1 MAGRIPQHFI
11 DDLLARVNILD
22 VVESRVKIK
31 RSGKNYAGLCPFHQE
46 KSPSFTVA
54 PDKQLYYCFGCGAG
68 GNAIGF
74 IMEYERL
81 SFPEAIEELAKL
93 AGVEVPREESHNSD
107 NQHEERLKQ
116 QYQLL
121 ERANLFFQQQLRT
134 HTDRQRAVDYL
145 KGRGLSGKIASRFQI
160 GFAPP
165 GWDNLLKDYYDLSE
179 AAQKLEQI
187 GLVIHN
193 EERERYYDR
202 FRDRIMFPIRDMRGR
217 VIAFGGRVLTDE
229 KPKYLNSPETDTF
242 HKGRELYGLYEARQ
256 HTRSLTRLLI
266 VEGYMDVV
274 GLAQH
279 GITWSVA
286 TLGTATSGQHL
297 SRLFKLVPELIFC
310 FDGDQAGRTAAARAL
325 EVALP
330 IIKDGMEVRFLFLPE
345 GEDPDTL
352 IRQEGQEGFE
362 ARVNEALP
370 LSEFFFRLHGEDA
383 DLSSM
388 DGRARFATH
397 ALPKI
402 QSMQPSLLREMMV
415 ERICE
420 ITGLSHDQ
428 LNSVIN
434 LHQSTQSASSP
445 QTHEYYSGTS
455 TGSPSAA
462 ASAQAPAAPV
472 RYQQVRPTTQTEG
485 NRRSLV
491 NSAISILLHY
501 PQLATDAADP
511 SMLEKLDE
519 PNAGLLAAL
528 IRYFNSAPNL
538 SLGTLLV
545 DWQQSAELSASLVTL
560 NEISHLDPVVGD
572 INPAQ
577 LLSDAFQRL
586 LQRADEGKL
595 DQLLKKSRQSP
606 LTQDEKQQLQ
616 QLLMARHQK

>member
-107 NQHEERLKQ
+107 NQQEERLKQ

-134 HTDRQRAVDYL
+134 HSDRQRAVAYL
-145 KGRGLSGKIASRFQI
+145 KGRGLSGQIASRFQI

-165 GWDNLLKDYYDLSE
+165 GWDNLVKDSSDLSE
-179 AAQKLEQI
+179 AAQKLEQV

-297 SRLFKLVPELIFC
+297 SRLFKLVPELVFC

-352 IRQEGQEGFE
+352 IRQEGQAGFE

-370 LSEFFFRLHGEDA
+370 LSEFFFRLYAEDA

-402 QSMQPSLLREMMV
+402 QSMQPSLLREMMI

-434 LHQSTQSASSP
+434 LHQSTQNTSPPQPSEPSSP
-445 QTHEYYSGTS
+445 
-455 TGSPSAA
+455 PP
-462 ASAQAPAAPV
+462 APPV
-472 RYQQVRPTTQTEG
+472 RYQQIKPTTNSDG

-501 PQLATDAADP
+501 PQLAIQAADP
-511 SMLEKLDE
+511 NMLEKLDE
-519 PNAGLLAAL
+519 PNAALLAAL

-545 DWQQSAELSASLVTL
+545 DWQQSAELSSSLVTL

-577 LLSDAFQRL
+577 LLNDAFQRL

-595 DQLLKKSRQSP
+595 DLLLKKSRQSP

-616 QLLMARHQK
+616 HLLMARHQK